1 MGLKNRE
8 NNVQYV
14 RAKNGKFYL
23 GKDLDTGYD
32 ELEGVITSMSYKNEE
47 YKGQPLR
54 KLIVVL
60 SDGDDNYQ
68 LGINV
73 ETSKYSSLVS
83 FLKNVDVSRRLTL
96 HPKMDVQTKDGEEV
110 TRESI
115 LVSQDGKYAKS
126 YFNKDNT
133 HGLPKW
139 DVVVVG
145 KKKVTDKSAYLEFL
159 EKFVLSE
166 LASKLSIPEKTA
178 APVTK
183 EKNVL
188 LDEED
193 ELTPEFTSDTDLPW
207 EK

>member
-23 GKDLDTGYD
+23 GKDLETGYD
-32 ELEGVITSMSYKNEE
+32 ELEGLITSISYKNEE

-54 KLIVVL
+54 KLILVL

-126 YFNKDNT
+126 YFNKDNS

-166 LASKLSIPEKTA
+166 LASKLSVPEKAA
-178 APVTK
+178 APAPK

-188 LDEED
+188 TDEED
-193 ELTPEFTSDTDLPW
+193 ESTVDFTADTELPW